1 MLTVDSVTAMLR
13 PVPVVTADL
22 VEATVPVPESLRP
35 WFTELGR
42 IPPVRDLA
50 GSFAHVPQAATTIVL
65 RSPQGGT
72 REALV
77 IGPQT
82 KALYSHPSKPAS
94 CLRLRLAHGAARPL
108 LGVPAALL
116 TDRVVRLADLPG
128 VAAGLAGELIELSAD
143 DIFRFLEDTL
153 PQRVSEDATRR
164 AQREVLRSAVA
175 ALSADP
181 NGRSMRALAAE
192 VAVSERQLRNLFT
205 AGIGVSPK
213 HFARIDRVRRIVTQ
227 ARTTPLAQSPLTT
240 SDYESK
246 KSLAQLAADHGYF
259 DQSKAQVPPT
269 SLAHLAVSTG
279 FYDQSHMTSDFRSL
293 MGTTPDRFFKGR
305 LPAPTPCRPLARI

>member
-1 MLTVDSVTAMLR
+1 MLTVDPVTTMLR
-13 PVPVVTADL
+13 TAPVVTADL
-22 VEATVPVPESLRP
+22 VEATVPAPDSLRP

-42 IPPVRDLA
+42 IPTVRDLA
-50 GSFAHVPQAATTIVL
+50 ESFAHVPQAATTIVL
-65 RSPQGGT
+65 RTQPGGP

-108 LGVPAALL
+108 LGVPAAVL

-128 VAAGLAGELIELSAD
+128 VAAELADELIEPAAD
-143 DIFRFLEDTL
+143 EIFQFLEGTL
-153 PQRVSEDATRR
+153 PQRISEDTTRR
-164 AQREVLRSAVA
+164 AQREILRSAVA
-175 ALSADP
+175 SLSADP

-213 HFARIDRVRRIVTQ
+213 HFARIDRVRRILTQ
-227 ARTTPLAQSPLTT
+227 VRSTPLAQSPFNT

-246 KSLAQLAADHGYF
+246 TSLAQLAADNGYF
-259 DQSKAQVPPT
+259 DQSHMTADFRTLMGVPPR
-269 SLAHLAVSTG
+269 SFLRGAVP
-279 FYDQSHMTSDFRSL
+279 
-293 MGTTPDRFFKGR
+293 TPS
-305 LPAPTPCRPLARI
+305 PCRPLDRI

>member
-1 MLTVDSVTAMLR
+1 MTAMPR

-42 IPPVRDLA
+42 IPTVRDLA
-50 GSFAHVPQAATTIVL
+50 ESFAHVPQAATTIVL
-65 RSPQGGT
+65 RAQPGAP
-72 REALV
+72 RVALV

-108 LGVPAALL
+108 LGVPAAAL

-128 VAAGLAGELIELSAD
+128 VAADLAAALVELSAE
-143 DIFRFLEDTL
+143 DIFEFLEDTL

-181 NGRSMRALAAE
+181 NGRSMRALAAD

-213 HFARIDRVRRIVTQ
+213 HFARIDRVRRVLTQ
-227 ARTTPLAQSPLTT
+227 VRSTPLAQSPFST
-240 SDYESK
+240 SDDEPK
-246 KSLAQLAADHGYF
+246 TSLAQLAADNGYF
-259 DQSKAQVPPT
+259 DQSHLTADFRTLMGVPPR
-269 SLAHLAVSTG
+269 SFLRGAVP
-279 FYDQSHMTSDFRSL
+279 
-293 MGTTPDRFFKGR
+293 TPS
-305 LPAPTPCRPLARI
+305 PCRPLDRI

>member
-1 MLTVDSVTAMLR
+1 MLTVDSVTTMPR
-13 PVPVVTADL
+13 PAPVVTADL
-22 VEATVPVPESLRP
+22 VEATLPAPESLRP

-42 IPPVRDLA
+42 IPTVRDLA
-50 GSFAHVPQAATTIVL
+50 ESFAHVPQAATTIVL
-65 RSPQGGT
+65 RSPQGGP

-128 VAAGLAGELIELSAD
+128 VAADLADELIELGAD
-143 DIFRFLEDTL
+143 EIFRFLEDTL
-153 PQRVSEDATRR
+153 PQRISEDLTRR
-164 AQREVLRSAVA
+164 AQREVLRAAVA

-181 NGRSMRALAAE
+181 NGRSVSALAGDL
-192 VAVSERQLRNLFT
+192 AVSERQLRNLFT

-213 HFARIDRVRRIVTQ
+213 HFARIDRVRRIVAQ
-227 ARTTPLAQSPLTT
+227 ARNTPMAQSPFSTN
-240 SDYESK
+240 DYGAK
-246 KSLAQLAADHGYF
+246 TSLAQLAADNGYF
-259 DQSKAQVPPT
+259 DQSHMTADFRTLMGVPPR
-269 SLAHLAVSTG
+269 SFLRGAVP
-279 FYDQSHMTSDFRSL
+279 
-293 MGTTPDRFFKGR
+293 TPS
-305 LPAPTPCRPLARI
+305 PCRPLDRI